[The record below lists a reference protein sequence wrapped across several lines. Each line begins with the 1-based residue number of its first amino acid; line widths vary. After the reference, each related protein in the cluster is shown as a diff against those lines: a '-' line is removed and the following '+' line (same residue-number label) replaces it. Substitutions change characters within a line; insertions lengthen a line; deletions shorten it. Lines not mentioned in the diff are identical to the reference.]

1 LSRNADMPPRDR
13 AAVLTTAVIQIT
25 SASSI
30 PESEKLLHVENLLR
44 DELDAARRE
53 AIADRDFDPDA

>member
-1 LSRNADMPPRDR
+1 MPPRDR

-44 DELDAARRE
+44 DELDAVRRE
-53 AIADRDFDPDA
+53 AIADGRVDPDA